1 MLAYR
6 LHGDYI
12 EATNELI
19 YLEYLILI
27 LYLGLEVLSFFKHS
41 PSASPILDKRA
52 LKYPSSGQTHR
63 PLTSTGSRTASL

>member
-41 PSASPILDKRA
+41 PSARSMLDK
-52 LKYPSSGQTHR
+52 
-63 PLTSTGSRTASL
+63 

>member
-27 LYLGLEVLSFFKHS
+27 LYFGLEVLSFLSTVPPLVLFLIKELSSIYHQ
-41 PSASPILDKRA
+41 DKRID
-52 LKYPSSGQTHR
+52 P
-63 PLTSTGSRTASL
+63 

>member
-6 LHGDYI
+6 LPGDYI

-27 LYLGLEVLSFFKHS
+27 LYLGLEVLSFLSTVPPLVLFLIKEL
-41 PSASPILDKRA
+41 ASIHHQDKRID
-52 LKYPSSGQTHR
+52 L
-63 PLTSTGSRTASL
+63 